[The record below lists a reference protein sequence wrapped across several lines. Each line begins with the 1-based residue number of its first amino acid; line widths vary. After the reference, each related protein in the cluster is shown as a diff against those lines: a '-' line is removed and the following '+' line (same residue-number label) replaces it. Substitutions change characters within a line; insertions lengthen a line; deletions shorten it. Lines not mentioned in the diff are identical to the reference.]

1 MATSKKQ
8 VAKSAPV
15 GRPKLEPV
23 TLKLENNVPIPPRGI
38 RDPHFVN
45 EVSSLLNSIK
55 PKQSFVVPKEK
66 LHAVKRLI
74 KTDYQSFVVKSAL
87 IKPDDKFAR
96 VWRVR

>member
-15 GRPKLEPV
+15 GRPRLEPV
-23 TLKLENNVPIPPRGI
+23 TMKLESNIPIPLRGI
-38 RDPHFVN
+38 RDPQFVTQ
-45 EVSSLLNSIK
+45 VVSLLREIK

-66 LHAVKRLI
+66 LHAVKKLV
-74 KTDYQSFVVKSAL
+74 KTDFQSLVVKSAL